1 MAGARGPARRQ
12 LVGAIVRLGSRNRRR
27 GNASRRALLR
37 TATLALIATLSL
49 AALAV
54 AVGPPVAAALRRHSY
69 FAVREVSVRN
79 ARHLSADDVRRAA
92 GIEPGTSIWDVDRDA
107 VADRLARLPWIRSA
121 RIRRDLPHRVVIDVR
136 EERAAAVLAL
146 DGGGRREFYLSAR
159 GRVIAPLSAGDRRD
173 LPFVTGVDPEV
184 ATSDALPP
192 RVLRRALALVR
203 RAGGMEV
210 SEVHLDPIRGLTL
223 MPVRPAIP
231 IEIGWSGFETK
242 LARARRVLALW
253 TGREAEIAAMSCL
266 FDDEVVVRT
275 RASDVPLATQRA
287 A

>member
-12 LVGAIVRLGSRNRRR
+12 LVATIVRLGSRNRRR
-27 GNASRRALLR
+27 GNASRRAVLR
-37 TATLALIATLSL
+37 TATLALIATVSVS
-49 AALAV
+49 AFAV
-54 AVGPPVAAALRRHSY
+54 AVGPAVAAMLRRHPY

-146 DGGGRREFYLSAR
+146 DGGGRELYLSAR
-159 GRVIAPLSAGDRRD
+159 GRVIAPLFAGDRRD
-173 LPFVTGVDPEV
+173 LPFVTGVDPAV
-184 ATSDALPP
+184 ATSDAFP
-192 RVLRRALALVR
+192 RRALRCALALVR

-210 SEVHLDPIRGLTL
+210 SEVHLDPVRGLTL

-275 RASDVPLATQRA
+275 RSTDAPAATRRA